1 MFDTFKQHL
10 YRYLPNEEIEQL
22 VAAFSQPRM
31 QGLLLNTD
39 KLNAHILLEY
49 FPSLVPHP
57 IIPNAY
63 LYDPDLISPGKH
75 FLFTSGGYY
84 LQDLSAMLV
93 SHLLDIQDDELVAD
107 LCAAPG
113 GKVTQAAFKAKKAFF
128 IANDISGLRAKAM
141 ATNIER
147 FGFDHVV
154 ITNHDALDLLNKAPY
169 QFDKIILDA
178 PCSGSG
184 MFRKREDMIADW
196 SLNKV
201 LKFQALQF
209 ALMLAA
215 YDALAAGG
223 ELIYSTCSFSYEENE
238 DVINHLLNQR
248 DAQINPIPLH
258 PSFDESPS
266 IKGAIHLFPHH
277 YEGDGHFI
285 CKIKK
290 PGSHSIHPLKRPVL
304 TKFGIFPLSLHL
316 INHQN
321 YYFGVN
327 AMVKLPFNVI
337 RAGIF
342 LGTIEKGIVDYN
354 HHLALSLPPSLSFPL
369 NEKEKDLYLRGESLK
384 NMEIADGYSVVS
396 YQGINLGFVK
406 SKNGTMKNH
415 YPKGLRLR

>member
-10 YRYLPNEEIEQL
+10 KRYLTDEEIEQL
-22 VAAFSQPRM
+22 VASFTKPRM

-39 KLNAHILLEY
+39 KLSPQILLEY
-49 FPSLVPHP
+49 FPSLLPHP

-63 LYDPDLISPGKH
+63 LYNPELISPGKH
-75 FLFTSGGYY
+75 FLFTSGCYY

-93 SHLLDIQDDELVAD
+93 SHLLEINEDELVAD

-113 GKVTQAAFKAKKAFF
+113 GKITQAALKAKRAFF
-128 IANDISGLRAKAM
+128 IANDISGLRAKSM

-154 ITNHDALDLLNKAPY
+154 VTNNDALDLLAKAPY
-169 QFDKIILDA
+169 KFDKIILDA

-201 LKFQALQF
+201 LKFQEIQCALI
-209 ALMLAA
+209 LAA
-215 YDALAAGG
+215 YDALTEGG

-238 DVINHLLNQR
+238 DVINHLLTER
-248 DAQINPIPLH
+248 DAVVNPISLH
-258 PSFDESPS
+258 PSYDQSPS

-290 PGSHSIHPLKRPVL
+290 PGFHHINTLKRPTP
-304 TKFGIFPLSLHL
+304 TKFGIFPITLQITNNQS
-316 INHQN
+316 
-321 YYFGVN
+321 YYFGIN
-327 AMVKLPFNVI
+327 AILKLPFNVI
-337 RAGIF
+337 RSGIF
-342 LGTIEKGIVDYN
+342 LGTIEKGIIDYN
-354 HHLALSLPPSLSFPL
+354 HHLALSLPVSLSFPL
-369 NEKEKDLYLRGESLK
+369 NDKEKDLYLRGESFINSNVL
-384 NMEIADGYSVVS
+384 DGYSVVS

-406 SKNGTMKNH
+406 AKNGTMKNH